1 RRSRVGTFEPQ
12 IIMSPHPREIAW
24 RAICAEGCARNSPP
38 ESGVRSHGINSVM
51 LGEREAR
58 GKSIHSVKRTLDL
71 HEMDSLPLA
80 AYRRSAEN
88 DKCLYLNARRP
99 GR

>member
-1 RRSRVGTFEPQ
+1 
-12 IIMSPHPREIAW
+12 
-24 RAICAEGCARNSPP
+24 
-38 ESGVRSHGINSVM
+38 M

-58 GKSIHSVKRTLDL
+58 GKSIHSVKKTLDL

-88 DKCLYLNARRP
+88 DKCLHLNARRSSKNRNG
-99 GR
+99 GRSRRFFVYGAVITLFGAQTLSANGPPRAG